1 VFCWQFFIGEEYCGL
16 KILIKVWKVK
26 QHNEIG
32 VFVKIDLKQC
42 ATTGCL
48 ISHER
53 EELNAAKSIL
63 SSIVKN
69 DQSHSREIRRKK
81 S

>member
-1 VFCWQFFIGEEYCGL
+1 LNKRQTD
-16 KILIKVWKVK
+16 
-26 QHNEIG
+26 IG
-32 VFVKIDLKQC
+32 VFVTRDLKQC

-48 ISHER
+48 MSHDR
-53 EELNAAKSIL
+53 DLNAAKNIL
-63 SSIVKN
+63 SSRVKN

>member
-1 VFCWQFFIGEEYCGL
+1 L
-16 KILIKVWKVK
+16 TVK
-26 QHNEIG
+26 KHNEIG
-32 VFVKIDLKQC
+32 VFVTRDLKQC

-48 ISHER
+48 ITHDR
-53 EELNAAKSIL
+53 EDLNAAKNIL
-63 SSIVKN
+63 SSRVKN